1 MHYQTYINSLFAS
14 AEAFTRINYEGH
26 RVQLELNVQQFGTD
40 VSLAKIAL
48 LIVES
53 QRARQPWVL
62 AVMQRQGAGQTSSPP
77 NVKDKVHHGEA
88 DGKGRSPKPTLLI
101 RI

>member
-1 MHYQTYINSLFAS
+1 M
-14 AEAFTRINYEGH
+14 
-26 RVQLELNVQQFGTD
+26 QLKLNVQQFGTD

-62 AVMQRQGAGQTSSPP
+62 AVMQRQGAGQTPSPP
-77 NVKDKVHHGEA
+77 NVKDKVRHAKA
-88 DGKGRSPKPTLLI
+88 DGKGCSPKTTLLI

>member
-1 MHYQTYINSLFAS
+1 M
-14 AEAFTRINYEGH
+14 
-26 RVQLELNVQQFGTD
+26 QLRLNVEQFGTD

-62 AVMQRQGAGQTSSPP
+62 AVMQRQGAGQTSSPL
-77 NVKDKVHHGEA
+77 NVKDKVRHAEA
-88 DGKGRSPKPTLLI
+88 DGKGRSSKPTLLI